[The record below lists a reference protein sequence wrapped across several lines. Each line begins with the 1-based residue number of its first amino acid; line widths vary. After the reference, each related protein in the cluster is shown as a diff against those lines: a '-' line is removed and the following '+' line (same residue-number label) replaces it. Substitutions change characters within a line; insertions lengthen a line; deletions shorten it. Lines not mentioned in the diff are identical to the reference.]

1 LVTCSVLHAA
11 STMPEPRDATRK
23 PRLGQMMRGAQHR
36 IRCCWRLR
44 YNRLTRSSRRDYLLF
59 FPGNTGDSD
68 IFALAASSFWF
79 LSAMSC
85 FLDLSF
91 AFGDLSPMVIASCS
105 LSSGML
111 PPFQGKSKTI
121 ARWGRCPT
129 RRLPPVEPGQKVGVN
144 QYFSE
149 CAWGRSAPESSGVR
163 SLPAGWFRYVIG
175 AKPEFMPANLVLR
188 SAVYEGLAAFYR
200 SVMTRSESPEFDVCL
215 HLAMVFGRPWVRSR
229 RVPGG
234 CVTGTSTGSVPF
246 FEVTCKK

>member
-121 ARWGRCPT
+121 ARGPM
-129 RRLPPVEPGQKVGVN
+129 
-144 QYFSE
+144 SD
-149 CAWGRSAPESSGVR
+149 
-163 SLPAGWFRYVIG
+163 
-175 AKPEFMPANLVLR
+175 
-188 SAVYEGLAAFYR
+188 SAVATCRARPEGRRKPILQR
-200 SVMTRSESPEFDVCL
+200 
-215 HLAMVFGRPWVRSR
+215 VRL
-229 RVPGG
+229 
-234 CVTGTSTGSVPF
+234 GSVSARIVRGAQPSSRLVSLRHRREARVHAGQPGL
-246 FEVTCKK
+246 EVGRV